1 MSNTQNENSMTNA
14 QSANAPFISRRSEQG
29 VDIEKAIEKVLLIFK
44 VTLNTAD
51 DDQYNSAII
60 ACKSKARLMELIN
73 GAPFDYSTGF
83 SARHEYTSIQFD
95 KEFYIHPD
103 QVIDGQ
109 RFEKIEEIGLYTYP
123 HPDEI
128 DTIVIE
134 SDFNGA

>member
-1 MSNTQNENSMTNA
+1 MSNTQNENTMTNA
-14 QSANAPFISRRSEQG
+14 QSVNAAFISRRSEDG
-29 VDIEKAIEKVLLIFK
+29 VDIEKAIKNVLLIFK

-51 DDQYNSAII
+51 DDQYNSAVI
-60 ACKSKARLMELIN
+60 ACKSKARLMELID
-73 GAPFDYSTGF
+73 GPIFDYNTGF
-83 SARHEYTSIQFD
+83 SARHECTSVQFD
-95 KEFYIHPD
+95 KEFFIHPS

-109 RFEKIEEIGLYTYP
+109 RFEKIEEIGLYTYS

>member
-29 VDIEKAIEKVLLIFK
+29 VDIEKTIKNVLLIFK
-44 VTLNTAD
+44 VTLNAAD
-51 DDQYNSAII
+51 DDQYNSAVI
-60 ACKSKARLMELIN
+60 ACKSKARLMELID
-73 GAPFDYSTGF
+73 GPTFDYNAGF
-83 SARHEYTSIQFD
+83 NARHECTSVQFD
-95 KEFYIHPD
+95 KEFFIHPY